1 MIKHVG
7 PTNRWDLVS
16 RIDYQRA
23 YLGHHTVVSSH
34 IPKLQRYI
42 ACLVVR
48 DPSGGEPVFDSMSE
62 MYWPTAQDIRDA
74 FMDASWKTVRSD
86 QPNLVGGRFMF
97 LAEEH
102 MVLDKLPAD
111 YDSRPQEFDA
121 VKYVALIVRKD
132 GMTRDEFRSYWF
144 DKHIPIATKA
154 PGLLRYRACP
164 TTQSFNGDNG
174 LRPDAEPAPWDGM
187 IEMWFEN
194 MDSFDRSFRDPYWN
208 EIRLDSYKNLAMTRT
223 TFLVK
228 ENLVLD
234 RHLGI
239 DRTNE
244 LSEEFAAS
252 AKRT

>member
-16 RIDYQRA
+16 RNDYQRA

-62 MYWPTAQDIRDA
+62 MYWPSAQDIRDA

-102 MVLDKLPAD
+102 MVFDKLPAD
-111 YDSRPQEFDA
+111 YDARPQEYDA

-132 GMTRDEFRSYWF
+132 GMTRDEFRNYWF

-194 MDSFDRSFRDPYWN
+194 MDSFDRSFRDEYWN

-223 TFLVK
+223 SFLVR

-234 RHLGI
+234 RHLGL
-239 DRTNE
+239 DRTKE

>member
-1 MIKHVG
+1 
-7 PTNRWDLVS
+7 
-16 RIDYQRA
+16 
-23 YLGHHTVVSSH
+23 
-34 IPKLQRYI
+34 
-42 ACLVVR
+42 
-48 DPSGGEPVFDSMSE
+48 MSE
-62 MYWPTAQDIRDA
+62 MYWPSAQDIRDA
-74 FMDASWKTVRSD
+74 FMDASWKTVRTD

-102 MVLDKLPAD
+102 MILDKLPAD
-111 YDSRPQEFDA
+111 YDARPQDFDV

-174 LRPDAEPAPWDGM
+174 IRKDAEPAPWDGM

-194 MDSFDRSFRDPYWN
+194 MDSFDRSFRDTYWN
-208 EIRLDSYKNLAMTRT
+208 AIRLDSYKNLAMTRT
-223 TFLVK
+223 SFLVK
-228 ENLVLD
+228 ENMVLD

-244 LSEEFAAS
+244 LAEGFEAAR
-252 AKRT
+252 RT

>member
-1 MIKHVG
+1 MVKHVG

-16 RIDYQRA
+16 REEYQRD
-23 YLGHHTVVSSH
+23 YLGHHTVVSSR
-34 IPKLQRYI
+34 IPGLQRYV

-62 MYWPTAQDIRDA
+62 MYWPSADDIRKA
-74 FMDASWKTVRSD
+74 FMDDSWKNVRAD

-97 LAEEH
+97 VADEH
-102 MVLDKLPAD
+102 VILDQLPAD
-111 YDSRPQEFDA
+111 YDAGPEKYNV

-132 GMTRDEFRSYWF
+132 GMTRNDFRDYWF
-144 DKHIPIATKA
+144 DKHIPIAVRA

-174 LRPDAEPAPWDGM
+174 VRTDPEPAPWDGM

-194 MDSFDRSFRDPYWN
+194 IASFDRSFHDPYWN

-223 TFLVK
+223 SFLVK

-234 RHLGI
+234 RQLGVDNTARI
-239 DRTNE
+239 TAE
-244 LSEEFAAS
+244 HEA
-252 AKRT
+252 AKRG

>member
-1 MIKHVG
+1 M
-7 PTNRWDLVS
+7 
-16 RIDYQRA
+16 DYQRA

-62 MYWPTAQDIRDA
+62 MYWPSAQDIRDA
-74 FMDASWKTVRSD
+74 FMDASWKTVRTD

-102 MVLDKLPAD
+102 MILDKLPAD
-111 YDSRPQEFDA
+111 YDSRPQEYDA

-194 MDSFDRSFRDPYWN
+194 MDSFDRSFRDEYWN

-223 TFLVK
+223 SFLVR

-234 RHLGI
+234 RHLGL
-239 DRTNE
+239 DRTKE
-244 LSEEFAAS
+244 LSEEFATS